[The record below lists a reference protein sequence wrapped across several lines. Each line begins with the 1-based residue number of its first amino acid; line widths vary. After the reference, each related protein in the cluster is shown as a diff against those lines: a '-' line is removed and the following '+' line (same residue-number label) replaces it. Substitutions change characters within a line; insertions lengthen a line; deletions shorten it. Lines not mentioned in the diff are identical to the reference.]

1 MQNTFSLNDLYAR
14 YAGGLLKKQELETE
28 IFKSIQENTHRF
40 GLVGWNK
47 EDSDDYISSLYLRI
61 SRAINTYQETGSS
74 FETYIGA
81 MVRLA
86 AKEFRSRQMRGYLEE
101 DAAWITQL
109 PDAYACETELE
120 YHEQITSDT
129 EAPRKLKNPRQ
140 LLILILKCCSHV
152 STDFLEKVS
161 PQLGIETKVLSEM
174 IGYLK
179 EQRKKR
185 EMELATLREKI
196 NRQFYRCILL
206 EKKLQVMTMDNAA
219 VQKIKKQLEQGRD
232 KLSKIRRRL
241 TRRRIEPSNFQ
252 IAKLL
257 GISKG
262 TVDSVLYNLR
272 IRGALYPD
280 NDQKDIEWPEE
291 RNPRF

>member
-1 MQNTFSLNDLYAR
+1 MQNSFSLNDLYER
-14 YAGGLLKKQELETE
+14 YSAGLMKKKELEGE
-28 IFKSIQENTHRF
+28 IFKSIQDNVHRF

-81 MVRLA
+81 MVRLT
-86 AKEFRSRQMRGYLEE
+86 AKEFRTRKMRGYLEE

-109 PDAYACETELE
+109 PDIYACENELE
-120 YHEQITSDT
+120 YHEHISPEPET
-129 EAPRKLKNPRQ
+129 PIKLKNPRQ

-152 STDFLEKVS
+152 SNDFLEKVS
-161 PQLGIETKVLSEM
+161 PHLGIEAKELSEM
-174 IGYLK
+174 VGYLK

-185 EMELATLREKI
+185 EMETATLREKI
-196 NRQFYRCILL
+196 SHQFYRCIYL
-206 EKKLQVMTMDNAA
+206 EKKLQYMAMDGAA
-219 VQKIKKQLEQGRD
+219 AQKFKKQLVMGRD
-232 KLSKIRRRL
+232 RLSKIRKKL
-241 TRRRIEPSNFQ
+241 TQRRIEPSNLQ

-257 GISKG
+257 GITKG

-272 IRGALYPD
+272 IRGDLYQGS
-280 NDQKDIEWPEE
+280 QKNIEWPDEK
-291 RNPRF
+291 NLRF

>member
-1 MQNTFSLNDLYAR
+1 MENSFSLNDLYAR
-14 YAGGLLKKQELETE
+14 YSAGLMKKKELEGE
-28 IFKSIQENTHRF
+28 IFKSIQDNVQRF

-47 EDSDDYISSLYLRI
+47 EDTDDYISSLYLRI

-81 MVRLA
+81 MVRLT
-86 AKEFRSRQMRGYLEE
+86 AKEFRTRKMRGYLEE

-109 PDAYACETELE
+109 PDIYACEHELE
-120 YHEQITSDT
+120 YHEHMSPET
-129 EAPRKLKNPRQ
+129 EAPIKLKNPRQ

-152 STDFLEKVS
+152 SNDFLEKVS
-161 PQLGIETKVLSEM
+161 PQLGIESKTLGEM

-185 EMELATLREKI
+185 EMEIATLREKK
-196 NRQFYRCILL
+196 NRQFYRCIFL
-206 EKKLQVMTMDNAA
+206 EKKLQVLAMDSAA
-219 VQKIKKQLEQGRD
+219 AQKFKKQLEMGRD
-232 KLSKIRRRL
+232 RLSRIRKRL
-241 TRRRIEPSNFQ
+241 TRKRIEPSNFQ

-272 IRGALYPD
+272 IRGALYLDNARKEIGWPD
-280 NDQKDIEWPEE
+280 
-291 RNPRF
+291 